1 MIIRKLRSLFFDLV
15 FYPSTFLILV
25 TGSLF
30 GWGPRWMTGWVYPLH
45 SYMTTFLLRWI
56 VGIKQQVE
64 GLENIPDGPILV
76 ASKHQSAW
84 DTFIFGQYI
93 KKPAIVHKKDLL
105 WVLPLGVIL
114 WHQQMIPVARGQ
126 GRAALKGII
135 AAARRAVTQNRSI
148 IIFPEGRRLPPDHK
162 TKCQSGIAILYEALK
177 VPVVPVA
184 LNSGY
189 FWGRRQFFK
198 KPGTITL
205 RFLPAIAPGLD
216 KTEFLREL
224 ETSIESACEDI
235 KPT

>member
-1 MIIRKLRSLFFDLV
+1 
-15 FYPSTFLILV
+15 
-25 TGSLF
+25 
-30 GWGPRWMTGWVYPLH
+30 MTGWVYPLH

-56 VGIKQQVE
+56 VGIKQQIE
-64 GLENIPDGPILV
+64 GLEHIPDGPILV
-76 ASKHQSAW
+76 ASKHQSTW

-93 KKPAIVHKKDLL
+93 KEPAIVHKKDLL

-126 GRAALKGII
+126 GRAALKEII
-135 AAARRAVTQNRSI
+135 VAARRAVTQNRSI
-148 IIFPEGRRLPPDHK
+148 VIFPEGRRLSPGDK
-162 TKCQSGIAILYEALK
+162 TKCQAGIAILYEALK
-177 VPVVPVA
+177 IPVVPVA

-224 ETSIESACEDI
+224 EARIEKGCEEM
-235 KPT
+235 KPI